1 MVQFLD
7 RIQKNPSLGER
18 FAQAFSNMGQQ
29 TPGVAQEL
37 LNRSKSKEEAE
48 AIKRLTGEDVS
59 GLSPELR
66 KDYFK
71 NLTSG
76 QMNKQQEKAMALETG
91 LGTIQKM
98 RELISSA
105 GPSNYI
111 KGLLGGET
119 TKNRAELEALGRSLI
134 PLVAAGVPIR
144 NQKEFEEYRKVI
156 TNPNSRQAEL
166 EGALN
171 GIQNILERSIT
182 GTEES
187 TKKKMKFS
195 ATNPEHR
202 KKAEQ
207 LHKTYK
213 DKEKVREAL
222 SKEFEF

>member
-1 MVQFLD
+1 MVQILPE
-7 RIQKNPSLGER
+7 IPSTAKMLGHG
-18 FAQAFSNMGQQ
+18 FGQQ
-29 TPGVAQEL
+29 IPGMVQAL
-37 LNRSKSKEEAE
+37 LGRVQGGKESE

-59 GLSPELR
+59 GLSPEVR
-66 KDYFK
+66 RDYFK

-76 QMNKQQEKAMALETG
+76 RMNKQQEKVMALETG

-111 KGLLGGET
+111 QGLLGGET

-171 GIQNILERSIT
+171 GIQSILERST
-182 GTEES
+182 DSVEEMKR
-187 TKKKMKFS
+187 KKQKFS
-195 ATNPEHR
+195 STNPEHR

-207 LHKTYK
+207 LYKTYK

-222 SKEFEF
+222 AKEFEF